1 MGDIMNLNKEKWLKK
16 DISEFNKYLE
26 SIKRPDK
33 IEFSK
38 KVVNTQMD
46 VLGINNPT
54 CKEIAKEIHK
64 GDFISFLE
72 NNDNKYYE
80 NTLVSAYLINYIK
93 DAKEKEKYINR
104 LYMDNWAT
112 VDSLSFNVKNQ
123 EKEFIDLS
131 KKYLKNKDAFKR
143 RVGVRILFSFTS
155 GEYVN
160 EVLNIID
167 CLNKEK
173 EYYVNMAVAWLC
185 CELMIKSRNDFL
197 QYLKHH
203 NLNDFTINKAISK
216 CRESFRVSREDKD
229 FLLKYKK

>member
-1 MGDIMNLNKEKWLKK
+1 MNLNKEKWLKK

-38 KVVNTQMD
+38 RVVNTQMD

-54 CKEIAKEIHK
+54 CKDIAKEIHK
-64 GDFISFLE
+64 GNFIDFLE
-72 NNDNKYYE
+72 NNDYKYYE

-93 DAKEKEKYINR
+93 NVKEKEKYINL

-112 VDSLSFNVKNQ
+112 VDALTFNVKNQ

-131 KKYLKNKDAFKR
+131 KKYLKNKDTFKR
-143 RVGVRILFSFTS
+143 RVGVRILFSYTS
-155 GEYVN
+155 GEYIN
-160 EVLNIID
+160 EVLKIID
-167 CLNKEK
+167 GLKKEK
-173 EYYVNMAVAWLC
+173 EYYVNMAVAWLG
-185 CELMIKSRNDFL
+185 CELMIKNRDKFL
-197 QYLKHH
+197 EYLKNN

-216 CRESFRVSREDKD
+216 CRESFRVSREDKE